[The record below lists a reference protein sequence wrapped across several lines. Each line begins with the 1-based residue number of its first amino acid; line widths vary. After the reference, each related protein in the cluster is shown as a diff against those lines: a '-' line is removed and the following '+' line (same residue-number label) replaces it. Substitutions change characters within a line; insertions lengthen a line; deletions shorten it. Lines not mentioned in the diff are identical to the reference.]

1 MTTAASNKLFA
12 PLQVGDVTLAHR
24 VVMAPL
30 TRFRADDSHV
40 HTDLALQY
48 YSQRA
53 EVPGTLL
60 ITEATFISP
69 EAGGY
74 DHVPGIWSD
83 EQIAAWKKARYHR
96 RDPKVLAREGLPFV
110 SSSPTPMED
119 GAPVPREL
127 SKDEIKR
134 YVDTYVQAA
143 KNAVLKAG
151 FDGVEIHSANGYL
164 LDQFLQDVCN
174 KRTDEYG
181 GSIENRARF
190 TLEVVDAV
198 TAAVGAKR
206 TGIRFSPW
214 GKFQGMRMEDP
225 VPTFSYVVKELAK
238 RHTDLAYV
246 HFVEPVVAGDSDQK
260 VNQAHDTGSA
270 MVHIHLIHAMTK
282 TKEFEQYPDSND
294 FARDIW
300 APRTFLSAGGYDPK
314 SGEEAANK
322 YGNTAIVFGRHF
334 IANPD
339 LPERL
344 RTGTPLNHYDRSTF
358 YSPGP
363 KGYIDYPK
371 ANQVKA

>member
-1 MTTAASNKLFA
+1 MLSAFPSRSSNVRASMSNCLVADSFFNMTTAASNKLFA

-30 TRFRADDSHV
+30 TRFRADDNHV

-53 EVPGTLL
+53 EAPGTLL

-83 EQIAAWKKARYHR
+83 EQIAAWKKARCRHFIFFPTMDWILQLWALGR
-96 RDPKVLAREGLPFV
+96 AADPKVLAREGLPFV
-110 SSSPTPMED
+110 SSSATPMED

-190 TLEVVDAV
+190 TLEVADAV

-225 VPTFSYVVKELAK
+225 VPTFSYVAKELAK

-260 VNQAHDTGSA
+260 
-270 MVHIHLIHAMTK
+270 
-282 TKEFEQYPDSND
+282 
-294 FARDIW
+294 
-300 APRTFLSAGGYDPK
+300 
-314 SGEEAANK
+314 
-322 YGNTAIVFGRHF
+322 
-334 IANPD
+334 
-339 LPERL
+339 
-344 RTGTPLNHYDRSTF
+344 
-358 YSPGP
+358 
-363 KGYIDYPK
+363 
-371 ANQVKA
+371 